1 MKYIEEEASKSAKVI
16 LEGFLEEVW
25 IVLSL

>member
-1 MKYIEEEASKSAKVI
+1 MKYIEEEASKSAKGI
-16 LEGFLEEVW
+16 LKGFLEEVW